1 MKTIL
6 ERIPANALTKPF
18 DPQTAAGGR
27 LLPAG
32 ELMMITDV
40 SKYFCILPD
49 TLRQR
54 ETGQ

>member
-18 DPQTAAGGR
+18 DPQTTAGGR

-32 ELMMITDV
+32 KLMKITEV
-40 SKYFCILPD
+40 RKYFCFLAD
-49 TLRQR
+49 TFRKR
-54 ETGQ
+54 ETDQ